1 MTCPC
6 NDFERRN
13 PYPEWTFCQRNEKAD
28 IILGAVYSGRDKR
41 YKKELLL
48 QKYGGVDNPPVLPAP
63 AETNVTDMELL
74 LHTHKE
80 SEDKRNDKGTE

>member
-1 MTCPC
+1 MTCLC
-6 NDFERRN
+6 NGFERRILC
-13 PYPEWTFCQRNEKAD
+13 PEWTFCQRNEKAD
-28 IILGAVYSGRDKR
+28 IILGAVHSGRDKR

-48 QKYGGVDNPPVLPAP
+48 QKYCGWDNPPALPAP
-63 AETNVTDMELL
+63 AGTNVTDMELL